1 MYFGKEFGLPYR
13 LIRFLLLS
21 KRDSPLVGESRVPG
35 EKRGDL
41 CGIGGFQ
48 KKVFIPNNKQK
59 KAYLREDF
67 SEENHSIPLK

>member
-48 KKVFIPNNKQK
+48 KVNVYTKQTK
-59 KAYLREDF
+59 ESILARGFLRGKPFD
-67 SEENHSIPLK
+67 ST